1 MSSLAEV
8 QQLESFHC
16 LYKQHI
22 IQLLE
27 WVSVSREGW
36 TCYSPEVLQFEVMA
50 THSGTTYL
58 VLKKIQSES
67 PQPAESLCFVMNSVI
82 FRTFT
87 RA

>member
-27 WVSVSREGW
+27 WVSVSCEGW
-36 TCYSPEVLQFEVMA
+36 TCYSPEVLQFEVIA

-58 VLKKIQSES
+58 VPKNFIQNLH
-67 PQPAESLCFVMNSVI
+67 SLQTACGL
-82 FRTFT
+82 
-87 RA
+87 

>member
-1 MSSLAEV
+1 MSSLAAV
-8 QQLESFHC
+8 QQLESFHS

-27 WVSVSREGW
+27 WLAVSCEGW
-36 TCYSPEVLQFEVMA
+36 SCYSPEVLQFEVIT

-58 VLKKIQSES
+58 VLKKIQSGS
-67 PQPAESLCFVMNSVI
+67 PQPADSLCFVMNSVT

-87 RA
+87 RT